1 MKYRYIVFYAS
12 ANGHGN
18 SELILKRS
26 ELKRSELPSKIENI
40 RAIEKSLSESIGENI
55 SVTGWER
62 TGRSWK

>member
-26 ELKRSELPSKIENI
+26 ELPKKIENI
-40 RAIEKSLSESIGENI
+40 RAIEKSISESVGEDV
-55 SVTGWER
+55 SLTGWER